1 MAKWVISYA
10 RGQTYTFGGKMG
22 NFLRKVILKPNEAIL
37 NLHIGSNIHF
47 WGKMGNFLH
56 KVILKPNE
64 ALHPKQS
71 EGGLY

>member
-1 MAKWVISYA
+1 
-10 RGQTYTFGGKMG
+10 MG